1 MEHILYARDK
11 YPNSHRFKEVV
22 IAGELYGWTFRLNH
36 RLPLCY
42 GCVRRHHGPGRYSF
56 FTRRGARKA
65 LLFSH
70 SYGRKRRTPDGRFA
84 QEETESNE

>member
-11 YPNSHRFKEVV
+11 YPNAHRFKEVV
-22 IAGELYGWTFRLNH
+22 IAGEPYGWTFRRDH
-36 RLPLCY
+36 RFPPRYNCI
-42 GCVRRHHGPGRYSF
+42 RKHHGPGRHSF

-70 SYGRKRRTPDGRFA
+70 SYG
-84 QEETESNE
+84 E